1 MPMRGITQVIER
13 EPTLAVVKT
22 EKHLKKLK
30 RAILGIAM
38 LVSAVPCLADGFVNV
53 YEIPSSVSINVISN
67 MLYHE
72 NLNKT
77 LHHWDNYEKEQ
88 KEKKAKAAAARTA
101 LPLAQPTGVGISAL
115 VQNLPKD
122 QADRGRAAYKQAFDY
137 HEQVI
142 RKFGLPS
149 GDLGVAFASC
159 IAGAWI
165 AYNNKPFPDEF
176 YLPLVE
182 QMRQIVSS
190 KGDALQSAS
199 AAERSSTYESLAVA
213 GMIMASSQITW
224 QRNPRAAGADELRD
238 RMRVQGGETLTRMLQ
253 VPPERVGIGAAGV
266 YALAGDGRR

>member
-1 MPMRGITQVIER
+1 M
-13 EPTLAVVKT
+13 KF
-22 EKHLKKLK
+22 K
-30 RAILGIAM
+30 RAMLGIAV
-38 LVSAVPCLADGFVNV
+38 LITAVPCLADGFVNV

-67 MLYHE
+67 ELMHE
-72 NLNKT
+72 RLNKT
-77 LHHWDNYEKEQ
+77 LHHWDRYEQEQ
-88 KEKKAKAAAARTA
+88 KEKKAKAAAGTA
-101 LPLAQPTGVGISAL
+101 LPLAQSTGVGISAL

-149 GDLGVAFASC
+149 GDLGVALASC
-159 IAGAWI
+159 IAGAWM

-182 QMRQIVSS
+182 QMRQLMSS
-190 KGDALQSAS
+190 QGTALQSVSAS
-199 AAERSSTYESLAVA
+199 ERSGTYESLAVA

-224 QRNPRAAGADELRD
+224 QRNPRAAGADDLRI
-238 RMRVQGGETLTRMLQ
+238 RMRSQGGDTLTRMLQ

-266 YALAGDGRR
+266 YALAGDGSR